1 MLSKTLR
8 RADRAL
14 SEEDTRK
21 VLARCQWGTLSYADD
36 EGTLHSIPISYAVAG
51 DNLYFHGGKAG
62 TKWETLQKP
71 RAATFVVATDV
82 KADPEKFT
90 TAFESVVLSGTVEL
104 ASDEAER
111 RTGFFAVLAKY
122 CATVAPEK
130 CEGYFREGSP
140 YAGLWRLHIECMTG
154 KRHE

>member
-1 MLSKTLR
+1 MQTKTLR

-14 SEEDTRK
+14 SEEDARK

-36 EGTLHSIPISYAVAG
+36 KGTLHSIPISYAVAG
-51 DNLYFHGGKAG
+51 DNLYFHGAKAG
-62 TKWETLQKP
+62 TKWKNLQKP

-82 KADPEKFT
+82 VADPEEFT

-104 ASDEAER
+104 VPDEDER
-111 RTGFFAVLAKY
+111 RTGFFEVLGKY
-122 CATVAPEK
+122 CSTVAPEK

-140 YAGLWRLHIECMTG
+140 YAGLWRLRIECMTG

>member
-1 MLSKTLR
+1 MQSKALR
-8 RADRAL
+8 RADRSL

-51 DNLYFHGGKAG
+51 DNLYFHGAKTG
-62 TKWETLQKP
+62 TKWENLQKP

-82 KADPEKFT
+82 VADPEEFT

-104 ASDEAER
+104 VSDEAER
-111 RTGFFAVLAKY
+111 RTGFFAVLGKY
-122 CATVAPEK
+122 CSTVAPEK

-140 YAGLWRLHIECMTG
+140 YAGLWRLRIECMTG

>member
-1 MLSKTLR
+1 MQSKTLR

-51 DNLYFHGGKAG
+51 DNLYFHGAKAG

-71 RAATFVVATDV
+71 RAATQAPWNSSRTKRNAARDSLRCS
-82 KADPEKFT
+82 AN
-90 TAFESVVLSGTVEL
+90 TARRSPPKSAKVTSAKGVPTRVSG
-104 ASDEAER
+104 A
-111 RTGFFAVLAKY
+111 F
-122 CATVAPEK
+122 
-130 CEGYFREGSP
+130 GSN
-140 YAGLWRLHIECMTG
+140 A
-154 KRHE
+154 

>member
-82 KADPEKFT
+82 KADPEEFT
-90 TAFESVVLSGTVEL
+90 TAFESVVLSGTVESNSSRAKMNDARDSSRCSRSTARRSL
-104 ASDEAER
+104 RKSGKTTSAEEAPTR
-111 RTGFFAVLAKY
+111 VSGAFTSNA
-122 CATVAPEK
+122 
-130 CEGYFREGSP
+130 
-140 YAGLWRLHIECMTG
+140 
-154 KRHE
+154 

>member
-82 KADPEKFT
+82 KAEPEEFT
-90 TAFESVVLSGTVEL
+90 TAFDSVVLSGTVEL

-111 RTGFFAVLAKY
+111 RTGFLRCSRNTARRSPPKSAK
-122 CATVAPEK
+122 ATSAKEVPTPVSGA
-130 CEGYFREGSP
+130 FTSN
-140 YAGLWRLHIECMTG
+140 A
-154 KRHE
+154 

>member
-1 MLSKTLR
+1 M
-8 RADRAL
+8 
-14 SEEDTRK
+14 
-21 VLARCQWGTLSYADD
+21 G
-36 EGTLHSIPISYAVAG
+36 
-51 DNLYFHGGKAG
+51 N
-62 TKWETLQKP
+62 LQKP

-82 KADPEKFT
+82 KADPEEFT

-130 CEGYFREGSP
+130 CEVYFREGSP